1 MRECQTQLAIDSRLS
16 DWLNAQE
23 LKRDLI
29 VYIADVDLTAWSRK
43 AVRQA
48 DEVITIARDDVVRPL
63 GAVEDFA
70 FGIHPPSNRRLVL
83 LHARRCEAV
92 EGTAAHLSARDVFMH
107 HHVALHDEDDVES
120 LARFLTGR
128 AMGSLSREEVAV
140 SERSACGDFSGF

>member
-1 MRECQTQLAIDSRLS
+1 M
-16 DWLNAQE
+16 
-23 LKRDLI
+23 
-29 VYIADVDLTAWSRK
+29 
-43 AVRQA
+43 
-48 DEVITIARDDVVRPL
+48 ITIARDDVVRPL

-92 EGTAAHLSARDVFMH
+92 EGTAAHLSGRDVFMH

-128 AMGSLSREEVAV
+128 AIEFVAGGGGGYSGRLPWEFFRLLKSTASNSIFLV
-140 SERSACGDFSGF
+140 GQASAPQ